1 MFKTPFGQFLCDGD
15 TIHCEVD
22 GLRCEAWTEMDHDD
36 YHTPPDERMD
46 GFWPSRDP
54 KAAGYVAP
62 ENFDAAQAQAMRV
75 MKAWRED
82 EWDYCG
88 VMVRVFYEHVGLT
101 GHYEHALWGVERN
114 YPDSDNSYLLDV
126 ANDLLPE
133 AVKAAKA
140 KIRKLARAVQPD

>member
-1 MFKTPFGQFLCDGD
+1 
-15 TIHCEVD
+15 
-22 GLRCEAWTEMDHDD
+22 
-36 YHTPPDERMD
+36 
-46 GFWPSRDP
+46 
-54 KAAGYVAP
+54 
-62 ENFDAAQAQAMRV
+62 MRV

-88 VMVRVFYEHVGLT
+88 VLVRVFYERTGLT

-114 YPDSDNSYLLDV
+114 YPDSDNTYLLDV

-140 KIRKLARAVQPD
+140 KIRALVKLDI